1 MNGRQSFIK
10 GKIGLLAKC
19 VAGQRHPDR
28 QQQKGLGWVGLDLG
42 WGRERI
48 SSFLHFDEEH
58 EQSGDDE
65 DGEEGREDDPA

>member
-1 MNGRQSFIK
+1 
-10 GKIGLLAKC
+10 
-19 VAGQRHPDR
+19 
-28 QQQKGLGWVGLDLG
+28 VGLDLG